1 MKNFIQNEF
10 LEMNEEFDSYRLN
23 NDEKYRKEWVDK
35 MLEKN
40 AITYKFPERKYYLAC
55 FDALNDEIY
64 FQDYFTDDIIS
75 KTCLLNRH
83 IENYERRKNILNDY
97 WQKIVNLTG
106 FNHWSYISDRTKEY
120 FKRPIYSDFIC
131 PESKGIFT
139 NHYHNF
145 IPSVIKNYKEC
156 EVEITAH
163 LNCFDDELVEYTI
176 NENKDNNEENLDEKV
191 QKNIFN
197 KTYDEFKYSCKIPML
212 YVVNSLIQ
220 DSIDELK
227 IFLLTKMKDEKNKI
241 KTDDDNNDIDFINE
255 EYNDNYIN
263 NNLKNFKRGI
273 SLNNMNQEAIKKSIL
288 SNEYLFYKKQFSII
302 KQNEKNKEY
311 QFVFK
316 TSKFEEYLW
325 GNNPIGSY
333 ESIYTA
339 IRQYKKVQLIL
350 CKLPKYMIEPKLT
363 SFPPIITMEENE
375 EITYFKLL
383 DKYFELFQDEF
394 AIFRYG
400 ETDKSNSE
408 EDEREKKLLKYCE
421 SSNCDCPFEFDVIG
435 IFNFKLIFE
444 WLNDSN
450 YNKNEIMLE
459 YFSEF
464 PTKEEYENSL
474 FKNKVKRFFGIKDK
488 NKDNN
493 SNSNI
498 HFHKTGIIEQGIT
511 VSETTI
517 VNEDINVNVKK
528 KTSAE
533 KKEEEK
539 DLKKDLKEKRNAKK
553 LLKKSMEKEM
563 NLQNKINFLGVSSEE
578 DNKNNI
584 LGNLLNSI
592 SFPDVVERKINEL
605 NVNPFYP
612 FPHQKNMNYKYLNF
626 NPIFIQLKIQ
636 ILYGSYEIQALY
648 TQHYLINDNVYMK
661 EIMTFDSKK
670 LLINCLP
677 KEARL
682 GITVF
687 VVNKDSSLKVEL
699 GSGQIPIFNEKDE
712 ILSGEIRINLWP
724 LFQINPRV
732 NCCDQ
737 FLVKSQIIKRKPAS
751 TKSYLKEKLKG
762 IKSIKK
768 NKFKER
774 DKYLHSNRSKKISQK
789 KKNIY
794 SQASFKS
801 FDKSNSN
808 IYDISSG
815 NNPIIKNETYN
826 KNEFCYIIL
835 NFPKFSSPMRYTEKN
850 QFSEEDFVEKNNEKS
865 KETNQLNDLFMFNK
879 FNQTIEEFKET
890 VPINDELD
898 TNQNHSIESIKE
910 NVKNKKDKLS
920 ELNIEQLFEKLKNIS
935 KLISLDPLSPIDKEE
950 RKDILICRDFLCTDP
965 KALDIF
971 LRAIDWFNPLE
982 RSLAHLYINRWAKLE
997 PEDAL
1002 GFLDARFPDT
1012 QVRLLAIK
1020 TLSKATDDFI
1030 DLYMLELCQCLFY
1043 ENHYISPLSDFL
1055 IGRCLKNK
1063 KLLGNKFYWCLK
1075 VASENFLFKDKIT
1088 TLLTQLFM
1096 MSGPYFI
1103 DNITNIINI
1112 NAEFKN
1118 LSKTAKRYYPKEG
1131 GEVSKRIR
1139 NMVKERFNN
1148 GICQFVLPIH
1158 PSYCAFG
1165 FEFTKLRVFSSKML
1179 PIALNLYSSEGKTFR
1194 VIFKIGDD
1202 LRQDLMILQ
1211 IFRIMDKIWME
1222 NDLDLK
1228 FTLYNVCPIE
1238 LKCGFMEFAEGS
1250 PVEEIQK
1257 NINGGDILQDTLYL
1271 YLQNL
1276 SYEIT
1281 QNTNHLQFKKMLD
1294 NYIKSLAGYCVA
1306 TGVLGIADRHPANVM
1321 LNYNGLFF
1329 HIDFGHIFGN
1339 FKTKFGFKR
1348 ERSVFLLTPQ
1358 MAYIYIQS
1366 NNNKEFINY
1375 CTSAYNILRAN
1386 AKRIINIMITMSSS
1400 NMPEFSTM
1408 SDLSYVVDH
1417 LNLKM
1422 NEKEA
1427 SEYLI
1432 KTIKDSLNDK
1442 YRTFD
1447 NLIHNFVHP

>member
-1 MKNFIQNEF
+1 MKNIIQNEY
-10 LEMNEEFDSYRLN
+10 LEINEEIDNYRLN
-23 NDEKYRKEWVDK
+23 NDEKYRIEWIDK

-40 AITYKFPERKYYLAC
+40 AISYKFPERKFYLAC
-55 FDALNDEIY
+55 FDALKEEIY
-64 FQDYFTDDIIS
+64 FQDYFTDEIIS

-83 IENYERRKNILNDY
+83 IENYQKRKNILRNY
-97 WQKIVNLTG
+97 WQKIVKLTG
-106 FNHWSYISDRTKEY
+106 FNQWSYISERTKEY
-120 FKRPIYSDFIC
+120 LKRPIYSDFIC
-131 PESKGIFT
+131 PETKGVFT

-163 LNCFDDELVEYTI
+163 LNCFDDELIEYNN
-176 NENKDNNEENLDEKV
+176 NENKDNNEENIDDKTR
-191 QKNIFN
+191 NSIFN
-197 KTYDEFKYSCKIPML
+197 KTYDEFKYTCKIPML

-220 DSIDELK
+220 DTIDELK
-227 IFLLTKMKDEKNKI
+227 IFLLSKMKEEKNKI
-241 KTDDDNNDIDFINE
+241 KVDEDNNDMDLINE
-255 EYNDNYIN
+255 DYNNMNYLN
-263 NNLKNFKRGI
+263 SNYKNLKRGI
-273 SLNNMNQEAIKKSIL
+273 SLNQNQDMGKKNTL
-288 SNEYLFYKKQFSII
+288 SSEYLFYKKQFSII

-316 TSKFEEYLW
+316 TAKFEEYIF

-339 IRQYKKVQLIL
+339 IRQYKKVQLII

-375 EITYFKLL
+375 DITYFKLL
-383 DKYFELFQDEF
+383 DKYFELFQDEY

-400 ETDKSNSE
+400 ETDINNSKEKDRE
-408 EDEREKKLLKYCE
+408 EKLLNCCE
-421 SSNCDCPFEFDVIG
+421 SSNCNCPFEFDVVG
-435 IFNFKLIFE
+435 VFNFKLIFE

-474 FKNKVKRFFGIKDK
+474 FKNRVKKFFHIKDK
-488 NKDNN
+488 EN
-493 SNSNI
+493 SSSSNF
-498 HFHKTGIIEQGIT
+498 HYHKTGIIEQGTIIND
-511 VSETTI
+511 TTI
-517 VNEDINVNVKK
+517 VNEEVNTKK
-528 KTSAE
+528 KSSAE

-539 DLKKDLKEKRNAKK
+539 DLKKELKEKRNAKK
-553 LLKKSMEKEM
+553 LLRNSRKNEM
-563 NLQNKINFLGVSSEE
+563 NLQKQLNYLRVNQPGE
-578 DNKNNI
+578 DNKVGL
-584 LGNLLNSI
+584 LGNLLNST
-592 SFPDVVERKINEL
+592 SFPDAVERRINEL

-612 FPHQKNMNYKYLNF
+612 LPHQKNMNYKYLNF
-626 NPIFIQLKIQ
+626 NPIFIQLKIEL
-636 ILYGSYEIQALY
+636 LYGSYDIQTLFS
-648 TQHYLINDNVYMK
+648 QNYLINDNVYMM
-661 EIMTFDSKK
+661 EVMTFDTKR
-670 LLINCLP
+670 LLINNLP
-677 KEARL
+677 KESRL

-687 VVNKDSSLKVEL
+687 VVNKDSSLKAEL
-699 GSGQIPIFNEKDE
+699 GSGQIPIFDEKDE
-712 ILSGEIRINLWP
+712 MLSGDVKINLWP

-737 FLVKSQIIKRKPAS
+737 FLVKSQIIKHKTAS
-751 TKSYLKEKLKG
+751 TKSYVKEKLKNLKG
-762 IKSIKK
+762 DKK
-768 NKFKER
+768 NKNKER
-774 DKYLHSNRSKKISQK
+774 YKYLNNVKSPYKKFLKKATNFSQTTNK
-789 KKNIY
+789 IN
-794 SQASFKS
+794 
-801 FDKSNSN
+801 DKFNYNS
-808 IYDISSG
+808 YEVSSG
-815 NNPIIKNETYN
+815 DNPIVNKGDYN

-835 NFPKFSSPMRYTEKN
+835 KFPEFSSPMRYTEKN
-850 QFSEEDFVEKNNEKS
+850 QFSEEDFQELKDAKS
-865 KETNQLNDLFMFNK
+865 GGKNQLKDLFMFNK
-879 FNQTIEEFKET
+879 FNETINEFKET
-890 VPINDELD
+890 VPINDESAV
-898 TNQNHSIESIKE
+898 NNNPSIESVKE
-910 NVKNKKDKLS
+910 NIKNEKDKLS
-920 ELNIEQLFEKLKNIS
+920 ELNIENLFEKLKKIN
-935 KLISLDPLSPIDKEE
+935 KLISLDPLSPIGDEDE
-950 RKDILICRDFLCTDP
+950 RKDILICRDFLCSDT

-971 LRAIDWFNPLE
+971 LRAINWFNPLE
-982 RSLAHLYINRWAKLE
+982 RYLAHLYLNRWAELE

-1002 GFLDARFPDT
+1002 GLLDARFPDT

-1075 VASENFLFKDKIT
+1075 VAAENYLFKDKIT

-1096 MSGPYFI
+1096 MSGPFFI

-1118 LSKTAKRYYPKEG
+1118 LSKTAKKYYPKEG
-1131 GEVSKRIR
+1131 SDVSKRIR
-1139 NMVKERFNN
+1139 QMVKERINN
-1148 GICQFVLPIH
+1148 GVCKFELPIH

-1165 FEFTKLRVFSSKML
+1165 FEFTKLRVFSSKMV

-1257 NINGGDILQDTLYL
+1257 NMNGGDILQDTLYL

-1281 QNTNHLQFKKMLD
+1281 QNPNHLQFKKMLD

-1321 LNYNGLFF
+1321 LNFNGLFF

-1408 SDLSYVVDH
+1408 SDLSYVRDH
-1417 LNLKM
+1417 LNLDM

>member
-1 MKNFIQNEF
+1 MKNLIQNEY
-10 LEMNEEFDSYRLN
+10 LEINEEIDNYRLS
-23 NDEKYRKEWVDK
+23 NDENYRKEWIDK

-40 AITYKFPERKYYLAC
+40 AISYKFPERKFYLAC
-55 FDALNDEIY
+55 FDALRDEIY
-64 FQDYFTDDIIS
+64 FQDYFTDEIIR

-83 IENYERRKNILNDY
+83 IENYQKRKNILRSY
-97 WQKIVNLTG
+97 WQKIVKLTG
-106 FNHWSYISDRTKEY
+106 FNQWSYISQRTKEY
-120 FKRPIYSDFIC
+120 LKRPIYSDFIC
-131 PESKGIFT
+131 PETKGIFT

-145 IPSVIKNYKEC
+145 IPSVIKNYQEC

-163 LNCFDDELVEYTI
+163 LNCFDDELIEYTN
-176 NENKDNNEENLDEKV
+176 NENKDNNEENIDDKTRN
-191 QKNIFN
+191 NIFN

-220 DSIDELK
+220 DTIDELK
-227 IFLLTKMKDEKNKI
+227 IFLLSKMKEEKNKI
-241 KTDDDNNDIDFINE
+241 KVDEENNDMDLINE
-255 EYNDNYIN
+255 EYNNINHLKGNY
-263 NNLKNFKRGI
+263 KNFKNGI
-273 SLNNMNQEAIKKSIL
+273 SLNQNQDTGKKNTL
-288 SNEYLFYKKQFSII
+288 SSEYLFYKKQFSII

-316 TSKFEEYLW
+316 TAKFEEYIF

-339 IRQYKKVQLIL
+339 IRQYKKVQLII
-350 CKLPKYMIEPKLT
+350 CKLPKYMVEPKLT

-383 DKYFELFQDEF
+383 DKYFDLFQDEY

-400 ETDKSNSE
+400 ETDINNS
-408 EDEREKKLLKYCE
+408 REKDREGKLLNYCE
-421 SSNCDCPFEFDVIG
+421 SSNCNCPFEFDVVG
-435 IFNFKLIFE
+435 VFNFKLIFE
-444 WLNDSN
+444 WLNDNN

-474 FKNKVKRFFGIKDK
+474 FKNRVKKFFHIKDK
-488 NKDNN
+488 ENN
-493 SNSNI
+493 SNSNT
-498 HFHKTGIIEQGIT
+498 HYHKTGIIEQGNIIND
-511 VSETTI
+511 TTI
-517 VNEDINVNVKK
+517 VNEEVNVKK
-528 KTSAE
+528 KSSAE

-539 DLKKDLKEKRNAKK
+539 DLKKELKEKRNAKK
-553 LLKKSMEKEM
+553 LLRKSRKNETILQEKL
-563 NLQNKINFLGVSSEE
+563 NYLKVNPGGE
-578 DNKNNI
+578 DNKVGL
-584 LGNLLNSI
+584 LGNLLNST
-592 SFPDVVERKINEL
+592 SFPDAVERKINEL

-612 FPHQKNMNYKYLNF
+612 LPHQKNMNYKYLNF
-626 NPIFIQLKIQ
+626 NPIFIQLKIEL
-636 ILYGSYEIQALY
+636 LYGSYDIQTLF
-648 TQHYLINDNVYMK
+648 TQNYLINDNVYMM
-661 EIMTFDSKK
+661 EVMTFDTKK
-670 LLINCLP
+670 LLINNLP
-677 KEARL
+677 KESRL

-687 VVNKDSSLKVEL
+687 VINKDSSLKVEL
-699 GSGQIPIFNEKDE
+699 GSGQIAIFNEKDE
-712 ILSGEIRINLWP
+712 MLSGDIKINLWP

-732 NCCDQ
+732 NCCDE
-737 FLVKSQIIKRKPAS
+737 FLVKSQIIKHKTAS
-751 TKSYLKEKLKG
+751 TKSYVKEKLKNLKG
-762 IKSIKK
+762 DKRYRNKERNKYFNNIKSPYKK
-768 NKFKER
+768 VLKKATFFSQTSYKTN
-774 DKYLHSNRSKKISQK
+774 DKLNY
-789 KKNIY
+789 
-794 SQASFKS
+794 
-801 FDKSNSN
+801 NS
-808 IYDISSG
+808 YEISSG
-815 NNPIIKNETYN
+815 DNLFINKGDYN

-835 NFPKFSSPMRYTEKN
+835 KFPKFSSPMRYTEKN
-850 QFSEEDFVEKNNEKS
+850 QFSEEDFKELKDAKS
-865 KETNQLNDLFMFNK
+865 GGKNQLKDLFMFNK
-879 FNQTIEEFKET
+879 FNETINEFKET
-890 VPINDELD
+890 VPINDEYIA
-898 TNQNHSIESIKE
+898 NNNPNIESIKE
-910 NVKNKKDKLS
+910 NIKNEKDKLS
-920 ELNIEQLFEKLKNIS
+920 ELNIENLFEKLKKIN
-935 KLISLDPLSPIDKEE
+935 KLISLDPLSPIKDDED

-971 LRAIDWFNPLE
+971 LRAINWFNPLE
-982 RSLAHLYINRWAKLE
+982 RYLAHLYLNRWAELE

-1002 GFLDARFPDT
+1002 GLLDARFPDT

-1075 VASENFLFKDKIT
+1075 VAAENYLFKDKIT

-1096 MSGPYFI
+1096 MSGPFFI

-1118 LSKTAKRYYPKEG
+1118 LSKTAKKYYPKEG
-1131 GEVSKRIR
+1131 SEVSKRIR
-1139 NMVKERFNN
+1139 QLVKERFNN
-1148 GICQFVLPIH
+1148 GVCKFELPIH

-1165 FEFTKLRVFSSKML
+1165 FEFTKLRVFSSKMV

-1257 NINGGDILQDTLYL
+1257 NMNGGDILQDTLYL

-1281 QNTNHLQFKKMLD
+1281 QNPNHLQFKKMLD

-1321 LNYNGLFF
+1321 LNFNGLFF

-1366 NNNKEFINY
+1366 NNNKEFIHY
-1375 CTSAYNILRAN
+1375 CTSAFNILRAN

-1408 SDLSYVVDH
+1408 SDLSYVRTQ
-1417 LNLKM
+1417 LKLFM